1 LGKASK
7 VSVGTHD
14 SDEVGHAFNSSL
26 FGFGVGFVARRLSEA
41 ARNVGEGRA
50 LGHGGRARGRVGG
63 RQTALRRRRDPIFAE
78 GLGLGLGL
86 LTLTLFRS
94 PCLITLTAHCRM
106 PACPNLRVNWN
117 RKLEQM
123 LFSQNPFREPIF

>member
-1 LGKASK
+1 MQNFGINVGKASK

-26 FGFGVGFVARRLSEA
+26 FGFGVGVVARRLSEA

-78 GLGLGLGL
+78 GGEGD
-86 LTLTLFRS
+86 
-94 PCLITLTAHCRM
+94 AADH
-106 PACPNLRVNWN
+106 
-117 RKLEQM
+117 
-123 LFSQNPFREPIF
+123 REERAAGKGHRGEI